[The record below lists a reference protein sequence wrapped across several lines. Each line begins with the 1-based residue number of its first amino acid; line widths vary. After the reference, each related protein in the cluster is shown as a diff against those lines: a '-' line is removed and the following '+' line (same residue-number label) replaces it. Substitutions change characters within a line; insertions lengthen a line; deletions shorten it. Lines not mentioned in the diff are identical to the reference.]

1 MTNKEKIL
9 KQSLAIRTFPIIEVG
24 IVCDRFKYNDYTEVK
39 PFDSDI
45 TEWLKPIID
54 LSDFKYLYPANGV
67 TEGLN
72 YWYMQEKRKV
82 IRHKDEYVWLP
93 ESETGEVL
101 YMSNPSSIDGNLKD
115 IPTDIPVVLDIAH
128 IGSCSSEVK
137 INIPDNVEKVF
148 FSLSKCFGM
157 RNYRIGYYWS
167 RTPDLQ
173 LERLIGSAKYYNY
186 HSMALG
192 EAIISKVMPTHVSTR
207 LKEHQNK
214 ICQDLNFK
222 PSDSVWLA
230 TTKDS
235 DYDKFKKGDVNRISL
250 CDLIKEEYDK
260 SG

>member
-9 KQSLAIRTFPIIEVG
+9 KQSLAIRTFPIIEVQ
-24 IVCDRFKYNDYTEVK
+24 IVCDNFKYDDYTEVK
-39 PFDSDI
+39 PFHSDI

-67 TEGLN
+67 TEGIN
-72 YWYMQEKRKV
+72 YWYMQENRKI
-82 IRHKDEYVWLP
+82 IRHKDDYVWLP

-101 YMSNPSSIDGNLKD
+101 YMSNPSSADGNLKD
-115 IPTDIPVVLDIAH
+115 IPTNIPVVLDIAH
-128 IGSCSSEVK
+128 IGSCSSDIK
-137 INIPDNVEKVF
+137 IKVPDNVEKVF

-167 RTPDLQ
+167 RTPDSQ

-186 HSMALG
+186 HSMQLG
-192 EAIISKVMPTHVSTR
+192 EEIIRKVLPTHVSTR
-207 LKEHQNK
+207 LKKYQEK
-214 ICQDLNFK
+214 ICQDLNFT

-230 TTKDS
+230 TTIDS

-250 CDLIKEEYDK
+250 CDIIKEEYDTT
-260 SG
+260 S